1 MHQTQHQMF
10 VTGRLYCDFEGFL
23 VKESVTIRIMKDLN
37 YENDVAPKRSY
48 FYDELLVPELF
59 TKFIKIERACKELL
73 EDIVILA
80 EKSEITKKPQN
91 NLKLVVQKK
100 VLVKISN

>member
-23 VKESVTIRIMKDLN
+23 AKESVTIRIMKDLN

-91 NLKLVVQKK
+91 NLKLVVRKK